1 MSDVGCGLCVNNAEG
16 AGGSCLIS
24 RLHCCDRQ
32 GQIRPRGTQIRQT
45 EKGGSEREST
55 SVCVCIHTCV
65 CVCVCVCIFL
75 CVCMPLCVFVCL
87 CVREL
92 SCPYQTK

>member
-1 MSDVGCGLCVNNAEG
+1 MCFVGMSDVGCGLCVYNAEG

-65 CVCVCVCIFL
+65 CVCVYLFVCVHAFVCVCLFVYE
-75 CVCMPLCVFVCL
+75 CTHVCL
-87 CVREL
+87 
-92 SCPYQTK
+92 